1 MFFFVVESLHFFFFF
16 FLQVVE
22 REEDEEEQEVE
33 EEEVKKGNQ
42 RESVGGLKDLEKGE
56 MGGGF
61 QEQETVQNYPPPTA
75 GEMQMSRNQRLSA
88 TNPLRLVINSNTRVA
103 SPSIPHPSHQ
113 HQHLHPHRP
122 SPSPSVPRSTPTPQ
136 VSLLNLCVKSRDW
149 SSVSA
154 SQNVRT
160 RTN

>member
-1 MFFFVVESLHFFFFF
+1 M
-16 FLQVVE
+16 QVVE

-113 HQHLHPHRP
+113 HQHQHLHPHRP

-136 VSLLNLCVKSRDW
+136 VSLLNLCVKSCDW